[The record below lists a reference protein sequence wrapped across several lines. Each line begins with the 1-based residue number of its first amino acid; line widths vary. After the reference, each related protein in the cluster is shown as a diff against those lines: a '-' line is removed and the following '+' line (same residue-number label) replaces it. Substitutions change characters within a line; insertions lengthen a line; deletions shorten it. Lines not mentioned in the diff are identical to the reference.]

1 MTSPG
6 PSLYALVALGALTLS
21 SAPAVAQRSTPLDV
35 VLVGGR
41 VLDPETGLDA
51 VRHVG
56 IRGGRVTVITS
67 ARTIPVARDT
77 VDVRG
82 LVVAPGFIDLHAHGQ
97 DAINYEF
104 LARDGVTTALELEI
118 GTYPVAPWYAK
129 REGKALINFGVSV
142 GHPGARR
149 AMLDTDSTAEGVDV
163 ITADGRFV
171 REPIEPARLSAL
183 EDRLALGIR
192 DGALGIG
199 MGINYTPA
207 ATRAEIARA
216 FSVAARHE
224 VPVFAHLRS
233 GGLSEPAGGI
243 AGVQEVIADAAA
255 TGAALHVVHVT
266 SMGLSATPTLLDLI
280 NGARAR
286 GIDVTTEAYP
296 YNAGATYLQSALFE
310 PGFEQRMGI
319 TYNDILWP
327 ATGERLTAETFAKY
341 RKEGGLAV
349 IFMIP
354 DSAIDQAYRGA
365 DVIVASDGW
374 FTIVNDKLV
383 GHPRTAGTHA
393 RVLARFVRERTV
405 LSLMN
410 AVRKM
415 TLLPARR
422 LEGVD
427 PGMRRKGRVQ
437 VGADADLTV
446 FDPARVL
453 DMATF
458 ENPTQYSVG
467 IVHVLVN
474 GTFVVRSE
482 QVVTGVTPG
491 RAVRRPGAATSS
503 ALHGERPLAFANVT
517 VIDGASSTPR
527 RDQTVIV
534 RGTRIVSVTPSRSA
548 RVPADARIVDGRGKF
563 LIPGLWD
570 MHVHTTVVR
579 GRAILPLYVANGVIG
594 VRDMAGDW
602 ATLTA
607 WRNDIAHGRLVG
619 PRIVASGPYLEGGDI
634 PIPHI
639 LARTPDEARAA
650 VDSLV
655 RMGVDFVKVHGQL
668 TRETYFA
675 IARRARERGI
685 AFAGHV
691 SRVVGSATASDS
703 GQRSIEHLLAI
714 PAQCTPAESIALR
727 PRFTVQGALGRCSS
741 EDLAPLYARFARNGT
756 WVTPTFVAQY
766 EVAAWPQRAVPG
778 DSLAHYV
785 PDSLRRYVA
794 ALFPMPDSIP
804 AGADSVGRAMFAKRL
819 TQVAAMHRAG
829 VGILAG
835 TDAPLRNSPP
845 GFGLHEELVLLSRGG
860 LSTADIIRAATLE
873 PARYFGML
881 DSLGTIAPGKL
892 ADLVLLDAN
901 PLLDIRNTR
910 RIAAVVANG
919 RLYDAKDRDRLLVRY

>member
-1 MTSPG
+1 MATSR
-6 PSLYALVALGALTLS
+6 LRALVALSALALS
-21 SAPAVAQRSTPLDV
+21 SAPADAQRSTPLDV

-41 VLDPETGLDA
+41 VLDPESGLDA

-56 IRGGRVTVITS
+56 IRGGRVAVVAS

-97 DAINYEF
+97 DSINYGF

-118 GTYPVAPWYAK
+118 GTYPIAPWYAK
-129 REGKALINFGVSV
+129 RDGKALINFGVSV

-149 AMLDTDSTAEGVDV
+149 AMLDSDSTAEGVNV
-163 ITADGRFV
+163 ISADGRFV

-183 EDRLALGIR
+183 EDRLATGLR

-207 ATRAEIARA
+207 ATRAEILGT
-216 FSVAARHE
+216 FSVAARHR
-224 VPVFAHLRS
+224 VPVFVHLRS
-233 GGLSEPAGGI
+233 AGLSEPGGI

-286 GIDVTTEAYP
+286 GVDVTTEAYP

-319 TYNDILWP
+319 TYSDILWP

-365 DVIVASDGW
+365 EVIVASDGW
-374 FTIVNDKLV
+374 FTIINDKPV

-393 RVLARFVRERTV
+393 RVLGRFVRERKV
-405 LSLMN
+405 LSLMD

-422 LEGVD
+422 LESAS
-427 PGMRRKGRVQ
+427 PAMRRKGRAQ

-446 FDPARVL
+446 FDPARVR
-453 DMATF
+453 DVATF
-458 ENPTQYSVG
+458 ENPAQYSAG

-474 GTFVVRSE
+474 GTFVVRGE
-482 QVVTGVTPG
+482 QLVRGVAPG
-491 RAVRRPGAATSS
+491 RAVRGSGASRAGAVLGDPS
-503 ALHGERPLAFANVT
+503 LAITHVT
-517 VIDGASSTPR
+517 VIDGESPQPR
-527 RDQTVIV
+527 PDQTVIV
-534 RGTRIVSVTPSRSA
+534 RGNRIASVEPARSA
-548 RVPADARIVDGRGKF
+548 RIPADARVVEGRGKF

-570 MHVHTTVVR
+570 MHVHTATVG
-579 GRAILPLYVANGVIG
+579 GRDVLALYVVNGVTG

-602 ATLTA
+602 ASLTA
-607 WRNDIAHGRLVG
+607 FRDDITNGRWMG
-619 PRIVASGPYLEGGDI
+619 PRIIASGPYLEGGAV

-639 LARTPDEARAA
+639 LTRTPEEGRAG

-655 RMGVDFVKVHGQL
+655 RLGVDFVKVHGQL

-685 AFAGHV
+685 TFAGHV
-691 SRVVGSATASDS
+691 PRVVGSAAASDS

-714 PAQCTPAESIALR
+714 PVQCTPAESIALQ
-727 PRFTVQGALGRCSS
+727 PRFSVQGALGRCSS
-741 EDLAPLYARFARNGT
+741 QDLAPLYARFVRNNT

-766 EVAAWPQRAVPG
+766 EIAAWPGRAVPG
-778 DSLAHYV
+778 DSLAHHL

-794 ALFPMPDSIP
+794 QIFQMPDSIP

-819 TQVAAMHRAG
+819 AQVATMHRAG
-829 VGILAG
+829 VRILTG

-845 GFGLHEELVLLSRGG
+845 GFGLHEELVLLGRGG
-860 LSTADIIRAATLE
+860 LSPFEIIRAATLE
-873 PARYFGML
+873 PARFLGML
-881 DSLGTIAPGKL
+881 DSAGTVAPGKL

-919 RLYDAKDRDRLLVRY
+919 RLYDAKDRERLLGRH